1 MLTIYTIT
9 YNEELMIE
17 FFINHYREKF
27 PNCKIVIYDNYST
40 DNTVNIAKKYNCDIK
55 YFDSNNQ
62 ISETKYLEIKNNC
75 WKESTTDWVI
85 VCDCDEL
92 VNISQDKLKIE
103 ELKGSTIINF
113 EGYDMINLSKDIDLY
128 KIKNGVR
135 NKMYDKRILF
145 NKKNINEIN
154 YEAGCHTCNPIGD
167 VLYSKEVYK
176 LFHYKYL
183 SEDYLISRYK
193 LFSSRLSEENKKN
206 KWGTHYIKQENEI
219 RNNFKDL
226 KNKSQ
231 IVHE

>member
-9 YNEELMIE
+9 YNEELMIK

-113 EGYDMINLSKDIDLY
+113 EGYDMINLSKDTDLY